1 MKILAIETSM
11 GRSSVAVTTGSSGE
25 PVRVAWLHAGEP
37 QAEKLVPLIGEL
49 MAKAAL
55 SFHALDLIAVCVGPG
70 GFSGI
75 RTGVAAARGIALAA
89 NVPIVGTTS
98 FRIMAAG
105 FLKQHGEYA
114 SKSFGL
120 AAPAGSN
127 MVYCQVVGA
136 TASETS
142 AIEALPHEQ
151 AAKFFE
157 GRASCLAG
165 PAAARLTEMGYSSL
179 PVLAPDLIPNAE
191 SLAAI
196 ARDLDPACDVPSPYY
211 IRAAD
216 AKPQTGY
223 AVARK
228 ND

>member
-11 GRSSVAVTTGSSGE
+11 GRSSVAVTTGSSDE

-105 FLKQHGEYA
+105 LFEAAWGICLKILRPCRACGLQHGLLP
-114 SKSFGL
+114 SCRGH
-120 AAPAGSN
+120 
-127 MVYCQVVGA
+127 
-136 TASETS
+136 SE
-142 AIEALPHEQ
+142 
-151 AAKFFE
+151 
-157 GRASCLAG
+157 
-165 PAAARLTEMGYSSL
+165 
-179 PVLAPDLIPNAE
+179 
-191 SLAAI
+191 
-196 ARDLDPACDVPSPYY
+196 
-211 IRAAD
+211 
-216 AKPQTGY
+216 
-223 AVARK
+223 
-228 ND
+228 